1 MQTSTLK
8 MQMNLEDVFYELA
21 ENESYV
27 RKKPS
32 VVLID
37 RGLFDGSAYV
47 PSEVWQEIVDEQGWA
62 GINFIEKRYDAIVH
76 MVTAADGAAEFY
88 NFDNATRFENVE

>member
-1 MQTSTLK
+1 MPEAATLMMTGGANLDTSKETSDYQVAMQTSTLK
-8 MQMNLEDVFYELA
+8 MQMNLEDIFNELA

-27 RKKPS
+27 RQKPS

-47 PSEVWQEIVDEQGWA
+47 PAEVWQEIVDE
-62 GINFIEKRYDAIVH
+62 
-76 MVTAADGAAEFY
+76 
-88 NFDNATRFENVE
+88 